1 MKVINVSAIFCIA
14 VVLSGCGGGGSSNE
28 PSVIQSV
35 TPAAA
40 AAMAA
45 PVMKITPMKVFSTS
59 YENKNSIEFDQT
71 QISSVRGLGIPK
83 VYSDEQDSNERSIT
97 FGDFFQEGKY
107 SAFISSNRAANIYGI
122 ANLTDIPGVAYFL
135 SQDDKGIWRDRTSQL
150 LKNASDRETC
160 VSSSFSITADFNN
173 DGKPDVYIACN
184 GVDYDISFLGFSI
197 SELIYRATSNQI
209 IFLSQ
214 ADGTYKRIEVPFRIY
229 AHQAAAGDLNG
240 DGFIDIVTISAADPN
255 LIKVAVLLG
264 KGDGTFTE
272 TKDKTLVPSHSNI
285 ETLHN
290 IWTLSLIPIEGRL
303 DLLLHGA
310 TPGVTYWV
318 KGNMKGGFDFSNVSK
333 IIMANSIAKGVQYI
347 HPTDAVYDNG
357 YFYFYTYTVLGD
369 EYAIVKYSTQTNT
382 SSIIYTMDRPVN
394 SLWGDIPISG
404 QIKPTSAGT
413 FVAYSGGCPA
423 NPLTRIV
430 IKVGGCAINV
440 KFK

>member
-14 VVLSGCGGGGSSNE
+14 VVLSGCGGGSSNE
-28 PSVIQSV
+28 SGVIQSV
-35 TPAAA
+35 TLVAA

-45 PVMKITPMKVFSTS
+45 PVIKITPMKVFGTS
-59 YENKNSIEFDQT
+59 YENKNSINFDQT

-107 SAFISSNRAANIYGI
+107 SAFISSNRSTNIYGV
-122 ANLTDIPGVAYFL
+122 ANLTDTPGVAYFL
-135 SQDDKGIWRDRTSQL
+135 SQDDRGIWRDRTSQL
-150 LKNASDRETC
+150 LKNAADRETC

-229 AHQAAAGDLNG
+229 AHQAAAGDLNR

-255 LIKVAVLLG
+255 FIKVAVLLG
-264 KGDGTFTE
+264 KGDGTFTQ
-272 TKDKTLVPSHSNI
+272 TFDKNLVPSHSNI
-285 ETLHN
+285 ETLHS
-290 IWTLSLIPIEGRL
+290 IWTLALIPIEGRL
-303 DLLLHGA
+303 DLLLHGS
-310 TPGVTYWV
+310 PSSITYWV
-318 KGNMKGGFDFSNVSK
+318 KGNMKGGFDFGNVDK
-333 IIMANSIAKGVQYI
+333 IIMTNSVAKGVQYI
-347 HPTDAVYDNG
+347 NPFDTVYENG
-357 YFYFYTYTVLGD
+357 YFYFYTATVIED

-382 SSIIYTMDRPVN
+382 SSIIYTMNRPIG

-404 QIKPTSAGT
+404 QFKPTSSGT
-413 FVAYSGGCPA
+413 FVAYTGGCPA
-423 NPLTRIV
+423 NPATRLT
-430 IKVGGCAINV
+430 IKVGGCAMNV
-440 KFK
+440 KYK